1 MSTIRNEKLLDKL
14 HDKNKNEDYKLDNL
28 KLVKVEWLAAMSDD
42 NTWQE
47 LSELAKQVLRPVTCV
62 GWILS
67 ENKDNIILISSFDT
81 ESQCGGGGCTIPKNC
96 ITKLTK
102 LEEVNSG

>member
-14 HDKNKNEDYKLDNL
+14 HDKTKDYKLDDL
-28 KLVKVEWLAAMSDD
+28 KLVKIEWLDAMSDD

-47 LSELAKQVLRPVTCV
+47 LTELAKQILRPVTCV
-62 GWILS
+62 GWVLA
-67 ENKDNIILISSFDT
+67 ENENNIILISSFDE

-96 ITKLTK
+96 RTKLTK
-102 LEEVNSG
+102 LEEVDNG

>member
-14 HDKNKNEDYKLDNL
+14 HNENKNKDYKLSNL
-28 KLVKVEWLAAMSDD
+28 KMVKVEWLDAMSDD

-47 LSELAKQVLRPVTCV
+47 LEELAKQVLRPVTCV

-67 ENKDNIILISSFDT
+67 ENENNIILISSLDE
-81 ESQCGGGGCTIPKNC
+81 ESQCGGGGGTIPKNC

-102 LEEVNSG
+102 LEEVNNG

>member
-14 HDKNKNEDYKLDNL
+14 HNENKNKDYKLSNL
-28 KLVKVEWLAAMSDD
+28 KMVKVEWRDAMSDD

-47 LSELAKQVLRPVTCV
+47 LEELAKQVLRPVTCV

-67 ENKDNIILISSFDT
+67 ENENNIILISSLDE

-102 LEEVNSG
+102 LEEVNNG